1 MSHRTRTSIHS
12 WRERALSLL
21 LAAALLVGLA
31 PGAIPAASAHWADPY
46 LDQLVDWGVMRADQ
60 TSDPDSPITR
70 ADFAA
75 VINRA
80 YGYDKMG
87 PIPFTD
93 VSTTDWFYDDIAI
106 AYNAGYMAGTSGTT
120 ASPNSPLTREM
131 AVCILGRNMMLRETP
146 GESLAFSDSRDISG
160 WARGTIKTAVDN
172 YIVSGYPDNTFGPQD
187 PITKGQM
194 AVLVTQCVGQPV
206 SESGSHSLGG
216 VFGNVTITS
225 PNVTLH
231 DTTISGDL
239 YISGG
244 VGLGGILLQNVDVL
258 GRIIVSGTG
267 ESETGAASV
276 VMRNVTATEMLVDNL
291 KNQYVTIRA
300 DGITQIGTTTVRTPS
315 YLEDNNTDDKGL
327 MEIVLDGEPG
337 TRLDLAGR
345 IKEVVNK
352 TPNSII
358 QVAKGT
364 VKKLTVDEDATSSTV
379 QIDRNTEV
387 KELNLDVGTNVV
399 GDGDIGQ
406 LNVNAPG
413 STVSMLP
420 DKIYIR
426 PGLTAN
432 IAGVIMDH
440 LSAEQGS
447 TDPRLLSGYP
457 AAKDIAPT
465 GFRADFSGNK
475 AGTIYWAV
483 SSISDGSINEEDLIS
498 PPSYGSRAVRN
509 GSVSVPAGD
518 TVISAQV
525 TGLTTGGSYYLS
537 AILVDGMD
545 QRSPV
550 KVVSFTT
557 PDNSVPA
564 FAQGYP
570 YMSMVTDTEAQVTI
584 MPTKNCKMYYAV
596 LPRGAQAPTTNELK
610 SAAVSNN
617 LGYGVVDVYKNKEEP
632 FMVSRRLEELKD
644 YTLYLWLTDSN
655 GANSSAVIPVQ
666 FTTKDM
672 TPPQF
677 TVPPYVNQIQA
688 TAVRLAGTLNENGTV
703 YWAVVERGTA
713 YPKPQP
719 GVPNLDENGDPLPY
733 AALDSDYAKLQVS
746 AGMNCLRSGSVTVR
760 KDTEFTFNVTGL
772 TAEKTYDLYYL
783 AKDLAGNFS
792 VRVEKLEIHTQ
803 DNSGPVI
810 TQSFSEYTGLD
821 NTQNPLPSTDIIL
834 EFSEDVICTN
844 DGWGGLSFLALATNT
859 PPAESDRWP
868 NEPKEVLAT
877 ALRNSIELYQIRDG
891 REQRVAERDDTNAS
905 TIGSAWT
912 IDYRNATV
920 KAGDGGK
927 IQVIFPTN
935 STDTSKSALNLA
947 SGATYF
953 FRFRDLVDTAPEQ
966 NKINPHPLDYAR
978 PGAELHKV
986 PAFTTVFAQ
995 VNLTSPGVDTDV
1007 PFQRDANGVPTTTD
1021 EYVDLSF
1028 RMDPDATEKVE
1039 DNNSYDILLYS
1050 DTVTRYNLYYRI
1062 RDNKTQKP
1070 ITDPYTYTNE
1080 NGVAAKDFLV
1090 RAIDAG
1096 ENDKPDSRGWFYLG
1110 DSQDVNPAP
1119 DWSGRSVNGFFNG
1132 CLSRNFP
1139 RVNQLGEDFT
1149 YEFVIALT
1157 QYGTSKNRPTWNGQ
1171 INFEVHVVAG
1181 QSNSLYR
1188 LSTNPNKP
1196 SLEQFLK
1203 DGLENGGVVSI
1214 GINRTQNYLPLRGS
1228 FIDSQLPK
1236 FNAGYPQFQP
1246 GDSFA
1251 TMQFNLT
1258 RAGTIYYVVA
1268 EDKVLAPTISGVTGA
1283 EAIWNEIPESG
1294 EDLYDAD
1301 GKLNPD
1307 VYKEVSSPVS
1317 GDIFNPMPYRSSAHC
1332 GNVAYPGGMLTLDKI
1347 LNRESNE
1354 TLKPNTKYYVYLVL
1368 KGVADELSP
1377 VYTFKFE
1384 TGDTEKPKITLFPRT
1399 TGAVNVV
1406 TQVPSN
1412 LSYRLFT
1419 SIQGN
1424 AIDLLKGTFVGD
1436 NTDTDT
1442 TKHKILPTAYANKSV
1457 LWAMSQTYSSNTAS
1471 SGNQVTGAY
1480 IPTGY
1485 DGYSVFDVY
1494 ASDALKERVA
1504 WLIREGRESGA
1515 ATTIDEGD
1523 DTTDGTARGTDVK
1536 LNNMKAQ
1543 TPYLFLS
1550 VAYHT
1555 SSEEIIGD
1563 SFKAVDQ
1570 VYILD
1575 PDAPELLSHS
1585 TNSDAVGGATPPT
1598 NPISGTVTI
1607 NFDKDLYWVSAST
1620 GGAAGTQ
1627 KVVDQSTTDGDE
1639 NRDAIGIANVQH
1651 TAPGGGTLGVQHTVK
1666 GPSRTFEI
1674 KFSDM
1679 RIGSTIT
1686 LFRDGSISNAD
1697 GQTTNKQLTLT
1708 LTWGQMS
1715 SQSGIALYGA
1725 YFVAD
1730 WGGETIPPTLPK

>member
-1070 ITDPYTYTNE
+1070 IADPYTYVNE

-1090 RAIDAG
+1090 RATDAG
-1096 ENDKPDSRGWFYLG
+1096 DSKKPDSRGWFYLG

-1119 DWSGRSVNGFFNG
+1119 DWSGKSVNAFFNG
-1132 CLSRNFP
+1132 CLQTNFP
-1139 RVNQLGEDFT
+1139 QVNQLGEDFT
-1149 YEFVIALT
+1149 YEFAISLT
-1157 QYGTSKNRPTWNGQ
+1157 QYGTSTVRETWNGQ
-1171 INFEVHVVAG
+1171 INFEVHVAAG
-1181 QSNSLYR
+1181 ISNSLYQ
-1188 LSTNPNKP
+1188 LSTNPSKTR
-1196 SLEQFLK
+1196 LEEFIAN
-1203 DGLENGGVVSI
+1203 GLENSGVVSI
-1214 GINRTQNYLPLRGS
+1214 GINRTQNFLPLRGS
-1228 FIDSQLPK
+1228 FIDSQLPEFSK
-1236 FNAGYPQFQP
+1236 GYPQFEP
-1246 GDSFA
+1246 GDSFVN
-1251 TMQFNLT
+1251 MKFRLT
-1258 RAGTIYYVVA
+1258 RAGTIYYVIA
-1268 EDKVLAPTISGVTGA
+1268 EKSQLTPEISGSGSLTPS
-1283 EAIWNEIPESG
+1283 EIWNKISGSTPEDPVDNETEIP
-1294 EDLYDAD
+1294 
-1301 GKLNPD
+1301 D
-1307 VYKEVSSPVS
+1307 VVDPVS
-1317 GDIFNPMPYRSSAHC
+1317 GDIFNPIPYRDSAIC
-1332 GNVAYPGGMLTLDKI
+1332 GNVAYPGGSFTMDHLLSVANKH
-1347 LNRESNE
+1347 N
-1354 TLKPNTKYYVYLVL
+1354 LKPETDYYAYFVL
-1368 KGVADELSP
+1368 KGVADKLSP
-1377 VYTFKFE
+1377 VYTLKFTTTE
-1384 TGDTEKPKITLFPRT
+1384 TSKPKITLSSVGGGVV
-1399 TGAVNVV
+1399 GAR

-1412 LSYRLFT
+1412 MSYAIFT
-1419 SIQGN
+1419 
-1424 AIDLLKGTFVGD
+1424 
-1436 NTDTDT
+1436 T
-1442 TKHKILPTAYANKSV
+1442 TELNNVPMMAANKRADNMNLMSRYV
-1457 LWAMSQTYSSNTAS
+1457 RSGLTLPAGSENMTVVEAMRDEYQFATG
-1471 SGNQVTGAY
+1471 SGADK
-1480 IPTGY
+1480 PSREY
-1485 DGYSVFDVY
+1485 DGYSIFDAY
-1494 ASDALKERVA
+1494 ATEIAKRDAA
-1504 WLIREGRESGA
+1504 NIIRNQGEGTALVRSK
-1515 ATTIDEGD
+1515 T
-1523 DTTDGTARGTDVK
+1523 TTDGTLTPARIDHVEEMTPGTYYWC
-1536 LNNMKAQ
+1536 LA
-1543 TPYLFLS
+1543 
-1550 VAYHT
+1550 VAYNT
-1555 SSEEIIGD
+1555 SSAEIVGD
-1563 SFKAVDQ
+1563 SFGALDNVMIPDTVPPNLKEDEGLSYVVISTTTPNAPTQFDVFEGRINLQFDKPVYWTQSRNGTGSAVP
-1570 VYILD
+1570 VV
-1575 PDAPELLSHS
+1575 AS
-1585 TNSDAVGGATPPT
+1585 NATPPIPA
-1598 NPISGTVTI
+1598 NPTTIGILQDLGGTFPANTVTV
-1607 NFDKDLYWVSAST
+1607 NRPST
-1620 GGAAGTQ
+1620 STNA
-1627 KVVDQSTTDGDE
+1627 QS
-1639 NRDAIGIANVQH
+1639 
-1651 TAPGGGTLGVQHTVK
+1651 
-1666 GPSRTFEI
+1666 S
-1674 KFSDM
+1674 FSLSFTGL
-1679 RIGSTIT
+1679 RIGDTIT
-1686 LFRDGSISNAD
+1686 LFDAGFIANQGGYSATR
-1697 GQTTNKQLTLT
+1697 KLQLE
-1708 LTWGQMS
+1708 LTWGVAP
-1715 SQSGIALYGA
+1715 SQSEIQLGRA
-1725 YFVAD
+1725 YFVAT
-1730 WGGETIPPTLPK
+1730 WINK